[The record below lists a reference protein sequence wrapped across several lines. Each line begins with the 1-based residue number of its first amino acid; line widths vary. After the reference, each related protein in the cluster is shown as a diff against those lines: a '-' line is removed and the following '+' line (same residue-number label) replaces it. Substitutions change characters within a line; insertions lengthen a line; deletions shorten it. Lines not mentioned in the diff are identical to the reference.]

1 MERLDSGPNLFIQGR
16 IDPITEE
23 YCVPLVDLESNI
35 QHCEPVKIDSDK
47 VILE

>member
-16 IDPITEE
+16 INPITEE
-23 YCVPLVDLESNI
+23 YCVHLVDLESNI
-35 QHCEPVKIDSDK
+35 QHYEHVKIDSDK